1 MWYPLTKIV
10 ESTKIA
16 QGFFFAMALS
26 KKCFKLL
33 ALPLLAMFQY
43 LQQWAGKILVCVHK
57 CDFSTFLFLPVSI
70 LDYVVQT
77 AFAKKDVLV

>member
-16 QGFFFAMALS
+16 QGFFAMAAS

-43 LQQWAGKILVCVHK
+43 LQQWSGKILVCVRK
-57 CDFSTFLFLPVSI
+57 CISFHLFISSGEYFRLCIAHNKDLQISYFL
-70 LDYVVQT
+70 
-77 AFAKKDVLV
+77 